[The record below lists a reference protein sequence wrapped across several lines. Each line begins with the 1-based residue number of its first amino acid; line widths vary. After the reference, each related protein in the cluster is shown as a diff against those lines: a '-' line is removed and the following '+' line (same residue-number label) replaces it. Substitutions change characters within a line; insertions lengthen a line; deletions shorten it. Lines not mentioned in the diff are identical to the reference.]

1 MTPVSAGH
9 RSGPRMNLRMEG
21 LPESAAMLQE
31 AAARGEDMRPAMY
44 RVGLLFQEGHRE
56 QFATH
61 GAYLGTPW
69 PANSEETL
77 LRKARSGVPGL
88 QGVLVEEGALQQ
100 AVQGGS
106 GGFLRAR
113 RGSVSVGVKDYK
125 AIFAQAGAEGKGDHS
140 KASRGARRGS
150 EPARPILGISES
162 ESRESLRILT
172 SYLLGR

>member
-1 MTPVSAGH
+1 
-9 RSGPRMNLRMEG
+9 MEG

-56 QFATH
+56 QFASQ
-61 GAYLGTPW
+61 GRYLGTPW
-69 PANSEETL
+69 PENSEETL

-88 QGVLVEEGALQQ
+88 QGSLVEEGDLQQ
-100 AVQGGS
+100 AVEGGK

-113 RGSVSVGVKDYK
+113 RGSVSVGVKDFK
-125 AIFAQAGAEGKGDHS
+125 ARFAQGGASGN
-140 KASRGARRGS
+140 RRGT
-150 EPARPILGISES
+150 EPARPILGINEI
-162 ESRESLRILT
+162 EGRESLTILT

>member
-1 MTPVSAGH
+1 
-9 RSGPRMNLRMEG
+9 MEG

-56 QFATH
+56 QFATR
-61 GAYLGTPW
+61 GGFLGTPW
-69 PANSEETL
+69 PENSPETL
-77 LRKARSGVPGL
+77 LRKARSGNSWSGSPL
-88 QGVLVEEGALQQ
+88 IEEGDLQQ
-100 AVQGGS
+100 AVDGGK

-113 RGSVSVGVKDYK
+113 KGSVSVGVTDFK
-125 AIFAQAGAEGKGDHS
+125 ARFAQGGASGN
-140 KASRGARRGS
+140 RRGV

-162 ESRESLRILT
+162 ESRESLSILT